1 MRRCQLPE
9 VIPSFDVRI
18 PDIRRVGLDR
28 PWEWL
33 AAGWR
38 DLLRAP
44 SISLAFGLILAIAG
58 ALLSAGLW
66 LAGLVYLVL
75 PVAAG
80 FMIVGPFM
88 GLAFYEVS
96 RRHAAGEPISFAAI
110 ALAIGRNPRHF
121 GVMGFILLLI
131 MLTWVRIGAMIF
143 MLYWGLEPP
152 PLHDLIVNTFL
163 RPESLPF
170 LALGTAVGAAF
181 AGLTFA
187 VTAVSIPMMLDRKT
201 DVLTAIVT
209 SVRVVRYNPL
219 VMLFWAALIAGFV
232 GVGIAT
238 LFLGLIITL
247 PLIGHA
253 SWHAYKDLV
262 IAGTI
267 PSRVDA
273 TQPSPAKLE
282 MPSGNL

>member
-1 MRRCQLPE
+1 MPE
-9 VIPSFDVRI
+9 VIPSFDVRV

-38 DLLRAP
+38 DFLHAP
-44 SISLAFGLILAIAG
+44 VVSMAFGLILAIAG
-58 ALLSAGLW
+58 ALLCAGLW
-66 LAGLVYLVL
+66 MAGLVYLVL
-75 PVAAG
+75 PLAAG

-96 RRHAAGEPISFAAI
+96 RRRVSGEPITFGAI
-110 ALAIGRNPRHF
+110 AFAITRNPRHF

-131 MLTWVRIGAMIF
+131 LLTWVRIGAMIF
-143 MLYWGLEPP
+143 MLYWGMDPP
-152 PLHDLIVNTFL
+152 PLQDLIVNTFL

-170 LALGTAVGAAF
+170 LVLGTAVGAVF

-187 VTAVSIPMMLDRKT
+187 VTAVSIPMMLDRRV
-201 DVLTAIVT
+201 DVLTAVVT
-209 SVRVVRYNPL
+209 SVRVVRHNPT
-219 VMLFWAALIAGFV
+219 VMLFWAILIVGFV

-238 LFLGLIITL
+238 LFLGLIVAL

-253 SWHAYKDLV
+253 TWHAYKDLV
-262 IAGTI
+262 L
-267 PSRVDA
+267 
-273 TQPSPAKLE
+273 PSPAT
-282 MPSGNL
+282 MPAGVQDAPGAGFIAQPSGR

>member
-1 MRRCQLPE
+1 M
-9 VIPSFDVRI
+9 
-18 PDIRRVGLDR
+18 GLDR

-44 SISLAFGLILAIAG
+44 AISMAFGLALALAG
-58 ALLSAGLW
+58 ALLTVGLW
-66 LAGLVYLVL
+66 AAGLVYLVL
-75 PVAAG
+75 PFAAG

-96 RRHAAGEPISFAAI
+96 RRHGTGEPITFGAI
-110 ALAIGRNPRHF
+110 AIAISRNPRHF

-143 MLYWGLEPP
+143 MLYWGMDPP
-152 PLHDLIVNTFL
+152 PLQDLIVNTFL

-170 LALGTAVGAAF
+170 LVLGTAAGAVF

-187 VTAVSIPMMLDRKT
+187 VTAVSIPMMLDRKV

-209 SVRVVRYNPL
+209 SVRVVRHNPL
-219 VMLFWAALIAGFV
+219 VMLFWAALIVGFV

-238 LFLGLIITL
+238 LFLGLIVAL

-262 IAGTI
+262 LQGSTAEHGRSDENQDAGVIAA
-267 PSRVDA
+267 S
-273 TQPSPAKLE
+273 S
-282 MPSGNL
+282 MS